1 MAFWNPTTGV
11 ITVKVGTN
19 PNDGTG
25 DSIRNAFITID
36 NNFANVSSFLSGG
49 AGAVSVD
56 FLTSTIT
63 NLTGTIGNITTVNS
77 TTLNST
83 AINGTSGNFVSNV
96 IANNLNA
103 NTGIHNSGITTLTGN
118 TSAGNIE
125 LSGILTVAGQTT
137 INANLNAGGSIIPT
151 ANLSY
156 DIGSPT
162 NFFKNLYV
170 QGLTQVNT
178 VSLSASASILELNS
192 GLTPGSHADV
202 GILNKY
208 DVNSANAYAY
218 MGLQYATN
226 NLIYKTGIPIDPTAG
241 NSIVVGG
248 SYGNTQFGSQFLSN
262 TTTSTST
269 TTGALIVAGGA
280 GIAGNLNA
288 GGGVYT
294 NNIVATT
301 ANITSATIGTV
312 AGNLSIDGSL
322 SVGGFPVLT
331 PASFPNG
338 YNVYGQSYSGNIIV
352 APLLGSLNLSSNVST
367 GGIVVTGAGGIGVGG
382 NINAGGSIN
391 AGGNISAPAVN
402 GSLYG
407 TLYGII
413 STAYTNQPIFTNG
426 LISGFNSGNITVGV
440 LTATNITATGN
451 VVLQQAGTGLWVT
464 SNINAGGYLG
474 SVYGAQP
481 NITQVGTLG
490 TLNVSGNAI
499 IGNIITGT
507 ISGTL
512 SGGATT
518 ALTVTSAA
526 QSAITSVGTLT
537 SLTVTGNTVVNS
549 TLYSQGV
556 YDNGSRVVSVSSGP
570 GNLSITNGNITLPT
584 IGPGI
589 AIAGNT
595 GYVPVITTDAY
606 GRITSLSNVA
616 IAAVST
622 TITLNGTSGTGTIA
636 GGSTLSFASTNGV
649 TIAVGTSYANI
660 STPQDIR
667 TSASPSFVSI
677 TANVTGN
684 LTGNVTGNLTGNV
697 TGNLTGNVTG
707 NLTGNVT
714 GNVVATTLSGNVTGN
729 LTGNV
734 TGNLTGNVTG
744 NVVATT
750 LSGNVTGTILT
761 AAQPNITSLGI
772 VTGLTVSGAVV
783 PNANA
788 SVTLGSTSA
797 WWSSVYGTAV
807 HAQYADLAEMYT
819 SDADYEP
826 GTVLVFGGDAEVT
839 TSTTFADASV
849 AGAVSTN
856 PAYLMNAETTGVA
869 VALRGRVPVKV
880 IGSVRK
886 GDLLVTGNIA
896 GCAASV
902 GKNKDFGVAV
912 FAKAIESSSDTG
924 IKIIQAVI
932 L

>member
-697 TGNLTGNVTG
+697 TGN
-707 NLTGNVT
+707 
-714 GNVVATTLSGNVTGN
+714 
-729 LTGNV
+729 
-734 TGNLTGNVTG
+734 
-744 NVVATT
+744 VVATT

>member
-226 NLIYKTGIPIDPTAG
+226 NLIYKTGITIDPTAG

-407 TLYGII
+407 TLYGNI

-707 NLTGNVT
+707 N
-714 GNVVATTLSGNVTGN
+714 
-729 LTGNV
+729 
-734 TGNLTGNVTG
+734 
-744 NVVATT
+744 VVATT

-761 AAQPNITSLGI
+761 AAQPNITSLGT

>member
-440 LTATNITATGN
+440 LTATANIAATGN

-684 LTGNVTGNLTGNV
+684 LTGNVTGN
-697 TGNLTGNVTG
+697 
-707 NLTGNVT
+707 
-714 GNVVATTLSGNVTGN
+714 
-729 LTGNV
+729 
-734 TGNLTGNVTG
+734 
-744 NVVATT
+744 VVATT

>member
-407 TLYGII
+407 TLYGNI

-440 LTATNITATGN
+440 LTATANIAATGN

-684 LTGNVTGNLTGNV
+684 LTGNVTGN
-697 TGNLTGNVTG
+697 
-707 NLTGNVT
+707 
-714 GNVVATTLSGNVTGN
+714 
-729 LTGNV
+729 
-734 TGNLTGNVTG
+734 
-744 NVVATT
+744 VVATT